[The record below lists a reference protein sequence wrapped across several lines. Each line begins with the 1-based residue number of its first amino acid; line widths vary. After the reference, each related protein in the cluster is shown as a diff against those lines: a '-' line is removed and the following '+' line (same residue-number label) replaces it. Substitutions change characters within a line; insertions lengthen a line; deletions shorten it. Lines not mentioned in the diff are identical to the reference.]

1 MKTSFDHLKSGDFDI
16 IVEKGEEKLN
26 LSELLRDLYVQ
37 IISIQKTVAELKNKI
52 PMPQKELQVAQLP
65 EIGGPP
71 GSNVEG
77 SNLA

>member
-1 MKTSFDHLKSGDFDI
+1 MKTSFDHLKSGDFDV

-37 IISIQKTVAELKNKI
+37 IISLQKAVA
-52 PMPQKELQVAQLP
+52 QLQVAQLP

-71 GSNVEG
+71 GSNVAD
-77 SNLA
+77 SNVA